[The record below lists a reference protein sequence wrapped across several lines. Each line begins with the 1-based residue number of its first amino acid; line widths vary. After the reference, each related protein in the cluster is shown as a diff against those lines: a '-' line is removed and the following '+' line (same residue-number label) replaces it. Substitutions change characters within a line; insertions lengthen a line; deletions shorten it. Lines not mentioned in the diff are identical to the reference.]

1 MEFDDEWINNFKVTS
16 NSDVRRLIKIFYFY
30 VDKENTLHKINQD
43 FIEVT
48 NNVLKRDE
56 LVKLIISNKRKH
68 QLINILSYNIGD
80 VDEKTNFKDF
90 MNSSNIED
98 IVFSKTHEAL
108 ETSNSLF
115 LIFKENCKK
124 LKANTTRKVLISP
137 TRNTRRKRLKAT
149 PTEV

>member
-124 LKANTTRKVLISP
+124 LKANSTRKVLISP
-137 TRNTRRKRLKAT
+137 SRNTRRKRLKAT

>member
-80 VDEKTNFKDF
+80 VDEKTNFKD
-90 MNSSNIED
+90 
-98 IVFSKTHEAL
+98 L
-108 ETSNSLF
+108 
-115 LIFKENCKK
+115 
-124 LKANTTRKVLISP
+124 
-137 TRNTRRKRLKAT
+137 
-149 PTEV
+149 